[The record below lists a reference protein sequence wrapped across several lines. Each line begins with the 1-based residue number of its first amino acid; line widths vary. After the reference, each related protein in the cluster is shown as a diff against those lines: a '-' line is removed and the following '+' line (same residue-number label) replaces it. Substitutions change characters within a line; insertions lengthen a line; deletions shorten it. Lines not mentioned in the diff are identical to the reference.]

1 MRVSR
6 DLKVIDK
13 EINTLHHTL
22 LNQLKKSHIVYI
34 DLSFYVREIER
45 LKMER
50 DCVIMER
57 MMGDGD

>member
-1 MRVSR
+1 MSR
-6 DLKVIDK
+6 DLRIIDK

-34 DLSFYVREIER
+34 DLSFYLREIER

-50 DCVIMER
+50 DCVMLER
-57 MMGDGD
+57 MMDD